1 MYLCGNMH
9 KRKETDQDGFYCQ
22 GKKAWE
28 VMSFKISQGVIKG
41 V

>member
-9 KRKETDQDGFYCQ
+9 KGKETDQDGFYCQ

-28 VMSFKISQGVIKG
+28 VKLDDVF
-41 V
+41 